1 MCVGQQGDTNVG
13 WVYATPRN
21 ACIVGA
27 MGAHMTL
34 AHEHKHSLYAML
46 AMYPHRVKL
55 LTVTNPKMSTLVHCS
70 PTHKVRRRAIR
81 VQRARPLRTPRAP
94 LERSAMVP
102 TGMSQAQRIRIYNQ
116 AVAKLNVRPDVGLD
130 TPYGHLPIELME
142 LIAAHLHPEDV
153 ARLRSV
159 SSGWRA
165 ALWQERVVR
174 ASLRGLGPRVNE
186 LLLFKIVCASGHGMN
201 AVCDLCDNFWAKDRS
216 SLTIA
221 WEPVLDRMNERH
233 GSWDAY
239 IKMNTGNTVVG
250 VWLST
255 MPPLSPLLHAEERA
269 KKRAVEM
276 HTLTELERKGHVAL
290 C

>member
-1 MCVGQQGDTNVG
+1 MG
-13 WVYATPRN
+13 AS
-21 ACIVGA
+21 CIVGA

-34 AHEHKHSLYAML
+34 AHYYKHNMYAML
-46 AMYPHRVKL
+46 AMYPQRAKFL
-55 LTVTNPKMSTLVHCS
+55 EKANPKMSTLVHCS
-70 PTHKVRRRAIR
+70 PTHKVRRRAVR
-81 VQRARPLRTPRAP
+81 VRRARLHRPLRSALDRDAP
-94 LERSAMVP
+94 SVLMPQRP
-102 TGMSQAQRIRIYNQ
+102 FSQAQRISIYNQ
-116 AVAKLNVRPDVGLD
+116 AVGKLDVKPNASLETQWGD
-130 TPYGHLPIELME
+130 LPSELVEMV
-142 LIAAHLHPEDV
+142 ASHLHPEDV

-186 LLLFKIVCASGHGMN
+186 LLLFKIVSASGHGRK
-201 AVCDLCDNFWAKDRS
+201 AVINLCDNFWAKDRS
-216 SLTIA
+216 TLTIA

-239 IKMNTGNTVVG
+239 IKFNTGNTAMG

-255 MPPLSPLLHAEERA
+255 MPPLSSHLHVEERA
-269 KKRAVEM
+269 RKRAVEM
-276 HTLTELERKGHVAL
+276 HTLTELERKGRVAL

>member
-1 MCVGQQGDTNVG
+1 
-13 WVYATPRN
+13 
-21 ACIVGA
+21 
-27 MGAHMTL
+27 
-34 AHEHKHSLYAML
+34 
-46 AMYPHRVKL
+46 
-55 LTVTNPKMSTLVHCS
+55 
-70 PTHKVRRRAIR
+70 
-81 VQRARPLRTPRAP
+81 
-94 LERSAMVP
+94 
-102 TGMSQAQRIRIYNQ
+102 
-116 AVAKLNVRPDVGLD
+116 
-130 TPYGHLPIELME
+130 
-142 LIAAHLHPEDV
+142 LHPEDV

-186 LLLFKIVCASGHGMN
+186 LLLFKIVSASGHGRK
-201 AVCDLCDNFWAKDRS
+201 AVINLCDNFWAKDRS

-221 WEPVLDRMNERH
+221 WEPVLDRMNERL
-233 GSWDAY
+233 GAWDAY
-239 IKMNTGNTVVG
+239 IKMNTGSTVVR

-276 HTLTELERKGHVAL
+276 HTLTELERKGRVAL

>member
-1 MCVGQQGDTNVG
+1 VNVG
-13 WVYATPRN
+13 CMRRPRN

-55 LTVTNPKMSTLVHCS
+55 LTVRNPKMSALVHYS
-70 PTHKVRRRAIR
+70 STHKVRRRAVR
-81 VQRARPLRTPRAP
+81 VRRARLHRPLRSALDRDAP
-94 LERSAMVP
+94 SVLMPQRP
-102 TGMSQAQRIRIYNQ
+102 FSQAQRISIYNQ
-116 AVAKLNVRPDVGLD
+116 AVAKLNVKPNASLETQWGD
-130 TPYGHLPIELME
+130 LPPELVEMV
-142 LIAAHLHPEDV
+142 AAHLHPEDV

-186 LLLFKIVCASGHGMN
+186 LLLFKIVSASGHGRK
-201 AVCDLCDNFWAKDRS
+201 AVINLCDNFWAKDRS

-221 WEPVLDRMNERH
+221 WEPVLDRMNERL
-233 GSWDAY
+233 GAWDAY
-239 IKMNTGNTVVG
+239 IKMNTGSTVVR

-276 HTLTELERKGHVAL
+276 HTLTELERKGRVAL

>member
-1 MCVGQQGDTNVG
+1 
-13 WVYATPRN
+13 
-21 ACIVGA
+21 
-27 MGAHMTL
+27 
-34 AHEHKHSLYAML
+34 
-46 AMYPHRVKL
+46 
-55 LTVTNPKMSTLVHCS
+55 MSTLLQHR
-70 PTHKVRRRAIR
+70 PARKAHRRAVR
-81 VQRARPLRTPRAP
+81 VQRPRPHRMPRTPF
-94 LERSAMVP
+94 ERGAMVP
-102 TGMSQAQRIRIYNQ
+102 ARMSQAQRIHVYNQ
-116 AVAKLNVRPDVGLD
+116 AVAKLNVKPDVGLD

-142 LIAAHLHPEDV
+142 LIAVHLHPEDV

-174 ASLRGLGPRVNE
+174 ASLRGMGPRVNE
-186 LLLFKIVCASGHGMN
+186 VLLFKIVSASGHGMN
-201 AVCDLCDNFWAKDRS
+201 ALCDLCDNFWAKDRS

-221 WEPVLDRMNERH
+221 WKPVLDRMNELL
-233 GSWDAY
+233 GAWDAY
-239 IKMNTGNTVVG
+239 IKMNTDNTVVR

-276 HTLTELERKGHVAL
+276 HTLTELEREGRVAL